1 MNPLPSKEALPLV
14 RFRLPGESQHRIGL
28 CEESSVFDITQRF
41 GSIGDF
47 VEAFPDGWRPDSV
60 ELADARRHRLDD
72 VLLAPPIDRGSTL
85 YLVGANYRQHAEE
98 AGLAVPKTPVFFTKP
113 ATALVAHE
121 APIIL
126 PPISQEMDYEG
137 ELAVVIGRKA
147 TRVSKDEARR
157 CVAGYTIV
165 NDVTARDLQWVELGK
180 HRIVD
185 WFSSKSLD
193 ASSPVGPWIVPAAA
207 TGDAHA
213 LKLRTTL
220 NGVVM
225 QDSDTSLMVFSV
237 WDLIAFASARVTLEP
252 GDMISTGTP
261 FGVGGFRKIFLK
273 PGDRLEV
280 SIQGVGTLGNG
291 VERR

>member
-1 MNPLPSKEALPLV
+1 MTMGLARESLPLV
-14 RFRLPGESQHRIGL
+14 RFMGREDSQPRIGL
-28 CEESSVFDITQRF
+28 VQENAVFDVTNRYASIGAFVAQFADGWTASSVALREYQ
-41 GSIGDF
+41 
-47 VEAFPDGWRPDSV
+47 
-60 ELADARRHRLDD
+60 RHRLDE
-72 VLLAPPIDRGSTL
+72 VTLAPPIDDASTL

-98 AGLAVPKTPVFFTKP
+98 AGLSVPKTPVFFDKP
-113 ATALVAHE
+113 PTALVGHE
-121 APIIL
+121 QPIVL
-126 PPISQEMDYEG
+126 PPISAEMDYEG

-147 TRVSKDEARR
+147 TRVTKEQARG

-165 NDVTARDLQWVELGK
+165 NDITARDLQWVELGK

-193 ASSPVGPWIVPAAA
+193 ASSPVGPWIVPASTA
-207 TGDAHA
+207 GDPHG
-213 LKLRTTL
+213 LRLRTML
-220 NGVVM
+220 NGEVM

-237 WDLIAFASARVTLEP
+237 WDLIEFASARVTLRP
-252 GDMISTGTP
+252 GDIISTGTP

-280 SIQGVGTLGNG
+280 AIEGVGTLRNG